1 LALSSQ
7 TEAAHAAGI
16 AAQIKQVCCLG
27 LGADAIMPVVARHL
41 QEMIPSYS
49 AMIYTCDKNCE
60 ATGFYD
66 LNPDMYKVATVYF
79 NEFYNRREL
88 EVRTG
93 FSETLRTF
101 RGASRRVQTWKVDKR
116 TYQRS
121 DFENLVVRPA
131 RYDDFIQLVVRDGD
145 VPKGYV
151 NMPRTY
157 GDRAFSD
164 EELRRLAAIEPFLAH
179 GLVKSDIPMP
189 SAQSDAEGDSGLI
202 IATTSGRMLHISPQA
217 RVLLFYFNNPTLVP
231 GKVVAA
237 PSSLPSAVR
246 RMCSNLKDVFEGKA
260 ATSPPVFR
268 HSNAQGTFVFR
279 AYWLDGIGAAQ
290 SLVGVSVHRQ
300 VPLPLKLATH
310 VNKLPLSERQRQTAL
325 LMLAGLTYAQ
335 IGSQLGV
342 RERTVISHAQE
353 VFNKLGVNGRS
364 ELHAYFTGL

>member
-1 LALSSQ
+1 MALSSK

-27 LGADAIMPVVARHL
+27 LGAEAIMPAIARHL

-66 LNPDMYKVATVYF
+66 LNPDMYKVAAVYF

-93 FSETLRTF
+93 FSETLRNF
-101 RGASRRVQTWKVDKR
+101 RGASRRVQTWKVDAR

-121 DFENLVVRPA
+121 DFENIVVRPA
-131 RYDDFIQLVVRDGD
+131 RYDDFIQLVVRDGN

-157 GDRAFSD
+157 GDRPFSD

-179 GLVKSDIPMP
+179 GLVKSEIPMP

-202 IATTSGRMLHISPQA
+202 IANTSGRMLHISPQA
-217 RVLLFYFNNPTLVP
+217 RVLLFYFNNPALHP
-231 GKVVAA
+231 GTVVAT
-237 PSSLPSAVR
+237 PSLLPSAVR
-246 RMCSNLKDVFEGKA
+246 RLCANLKEVFEGQA
-260 ATSPPVFR
+260 EPAPPVFR
-268 HSNAQGTFVFR
+268 HTNAQGTFVFR
-279 AYWLDGIGAAQ
+279 AYWLDGIGATQ
-290 SLVGVSVHRQ
+290 SLVGVSLHRQ
-300 VPLPLKLATH
+300 VPLPLKLAKH
-310 VNKLPLSERQRQTAL
+310 MNQLPLSERQRQTAL
-325 LMLAGLTYAQ
+325 LMMAGLTYAQ

-353 VFNKLGVNGRS
+353 IFNKLGVNGRT
-364 ELHAYFTGL
+364 ELQALFMAL